1 MEPSSQQRNPAADLN
16 DPRFSEVGESH
27 EQDLAFAAATKT
39 FPFAISRIDKSEIWI
54 SEETRFRHLEVVG
67 KTGSGKSTL
76 LKNLIHADICAG
88 KSVIMIDPHGD
99 DCRDILDSIPKH
111 RTNKVCYVDVA
122 DLDHPI
128 AFNPLASDTPEFA
141 PTLAATL
148 TDGFKDI
155 WHEAWSER
163 MAWFLTMGLALV
175 TEKHGTLLDLRP
187 LYFNKAKR
195 DRLTTNIQNPITRE
209 FWLEEFPSYPDQ
221 YRREAPG
228 AIVNRIGQLVAS
240 PYASRILAHPHPTL
254 DIGAAM
260 DNGYIVLINLQ
271 KGTIGNSVA
280 GILGSLFISTIRS
293 AIMARANRSRDDRQ
307 PVALYIDEFQ
317 SFATLSLAQL
327 LSEARKYGLQ
337 VTLANQY
344 LDQLKSEVTSAI
356 LGNVGTLIAFRV
368 GNSDAEIL
376 APDFD
381 IHPRQLTDQRPFQAW
396 MKTDLQ
402 AYPLATTAFDPPV
415 RDRTDAIMRQ
425 SQRRFS
431 RSVT

>member
-1 MEPSSQQRNPAADLN
+1 M
-16 DPRFSEVGESH
+16 
-27 EQDLAFAAATKT
+27 
-39 FPFAISRIDKSEIWI
+39 
-54 SEETRFRHLEVVG
+54 VG
-67 KTGSGKSTL
+67 KTVSGKSTL
-76 LKNLIHADICAG
+76 LKNLIHADILAD

-99 DCRDILDSIPKH
+99 DCRDILDSVPKY

-122 DLDHPI
+122 DLSHPVS
-128 AFNPLASDTPEFA
+128 FNPLASDRPFEAT
-141 PTLAATL
+141 TLASTL

-163 MAWFLTMGLALV
+163 MAWFLMMGLALII
-175 TEKHGTLLDLRP
+175 EKRGTLLDLRP
-187 LYFNKAKR
+187 LYFNEQHRAKLTR
-195 DRLTTNIQNPITRE
+195 DIQNPITRE
-209 FWLEEFPSYPDQ
+209 FWIDEFPSYPDQ

-240 PYASRILAHPHPTL
+240 PYASRILARPHPKL
-254 DIGAAM
+254 EIAEAM

-280 GILGSLFISTIRS
+280 NTLGSLFISTIRA
-293 AIMARANRSRDDRQ
+293 AIMARANRTASERQ

-344 LDQLKSEVTSAI
+344 LDQLKSEVTAAI
-356 LGNVGTLIAFRV
+356 LGNVGTLVAFRV

-381 IHPRQLTDQRPFQAW
+381 INPRMLTDQRPFHAW

-402 AYPLATTAFDPPV
+402 AHALATCAFEPAT
-415 RDRTDAIMRQ
+415 RARTDAIITQ
-425 SQRRFS
+425 SRRRFS
-431 RSVT
+431 H